1 MGETAGRLV
10 GSLWMN
16 LRLCMVRGWR
26 ELVARS
32 SPEIEAIPGMGRI
45 RVEEGT
51 GASSLL
57 PDEGVEENTESS

>member
-1 MGETAGRLV
+1 
-10 GSLWMN
+10 
-16 LRLCMVRGWR
+16 MVRGWR

-32 SPEIEAIPGMGRI
+32 SLEIEAIPGMGRI

-57 PDEGVEENTESS
+57 PDEGVEEDTELS

>member
-16 LRLCMVRGWR
+16 LRLYMVRGWR
-26 ELVARS
+26 KLVARS
-32 SPEIEAIPGMGRI
+32 SADIEAIPGMGRI

-57 PDEGVEENTESS
+57 PDEGVEENTELS

>member
-1 MGETAGRLV
+1 
-10 GSLWMN
+10 MN
-16 LRLCMVRGWR
+16 LRLCVVRGWR

-32 SPEIEAIPGMGRI
+32 SPEIEAIPGMVRI

-57 PDEGVEENTESS
+57 PDEGVEENTELS